1 MRWMGNLLVC
11 FGLLICSCGTNSQ
24 VQEGDMPSVLKQNVK
39 INGLSFVASPQPYA
53 KGELEILKQTNANHL
68 AIMPFGFMATL
79 KSTELTFD
87 HERQWWGE
95 RTDGCMETI
104 KQCKTDGFSIM
115 LKPQIW
121 IGGGD
126 FTGFIEMDSEA
137 KWKSFEENYAKF
149 ILHFAD
155 VAEKSEVE
163 IFCIG
168 TELGRFVAAR
178 PLFWEKLI
186 KEVRKIYTGKLTYA
200 ENWDCFD
207 KPNFLKDLDFVG
219 VDAYF
224 PLSDKKV
231 PTEEEIRA
239 GWNTHVKDLENCFKK
254 VGKPILF
261 TECGY
266 RSIDYAAAK
275 PWDFDHSEADVNEVL
290 QDRLLKV
297 MFELWD
303 KEWMAGG
310 YIWKWFP
317 FHDRA
322 GGNKDDQFT
331 PQNKLAEKRIV
342 EFYKKG
348 VIGQ

>member
-1 MRWMGNLLVC
+1 MRLYKNLIVC
-11 FGLLICSCGTNSQ
+11 FGIILTSCGTNSQ
-24 VQEGDMPSVLKQNVK
+24 VQESDKSEQAISVRENK
-39 INGLSFVASPQPYA
+39 INGLSFVASSQPYA

-79 KSTELTFD
+79 KSSAVSFD

-95 RTDGCMETI
+95 RTDGCIETI
-104 KQCKTDGFSIM
+104 KQCKEDGFEIM

-126 FTGFIEMDSEA
+126 FTGFIEMDSDEN
-137 KWKSFEENYAKF
+137 WKEFEQNYAKF
-149 ILHFAD
+149 ILHFAE
-155 VAEKSEVE
+155 VAEKTKVE
-163 IFCIG
+163 IFCVG

-178 PLFWEKLI
+178 PAFWDELI
-186 KEVRKIYTGKLTYA
+186 SDIRVVYKGKLTYA

-207 KPNFLKDLDFVG
+207 KPKFLKDLDFIG

-224 PLSDKKV
+224 PLSDKKT
-231 PTEEEIRA
+231 PSEEEIRV
-239 GWNTHVKDLENCFKK
+239 GWKK
-254 VGKPILF
+254 HILDMETCSNKIGKPILF

-266 RSIDYAAAK
+266 RSIDFAASK
-275 PWDFDHSEADVNEVL
+275 PWDFDHSDADVNEVL

-303 KEWMAGG
+303 KDWMAGG

-317 FHDRA
+317 FHNRA
-322 GGNKDDQFT
+322 GGDKDDQFT

-342 EFYKKG
+342 EFYKK
-348 VIGQ
+348 